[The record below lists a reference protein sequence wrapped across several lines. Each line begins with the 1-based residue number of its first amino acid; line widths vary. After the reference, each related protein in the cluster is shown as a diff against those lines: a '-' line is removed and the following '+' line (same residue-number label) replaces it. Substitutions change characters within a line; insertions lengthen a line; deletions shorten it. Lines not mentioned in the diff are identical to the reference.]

1 MGLIS
6 CGIKLISWSTSEARQ
21 GRITISKKIIPLF
34 KICTEFDFYLW
45 NNIFT
50 YGNMLERAGDFSAI
64 EYMHTM
70 YDHKHYK
77 KGGGKVGE
85 KTRKWDREGRRKLE
99 ST

>member
-1 MGLIS
+1 M
-6 CGIKLISWSTSEARQ
+6 
-21 GRITISKKIIPLF
+21 
-34 KICTEFDFYLW
+34 CTEFNFYLW

-77 KGGGKVGE
+77 KGGGKVRE
-85 KTRKWDREGRRKLE
+85 KTRK
-99 ST
+99 